1 MDMFRNEKTQIEKK
15 IYQVVPQLEDLGCR
29 GNIINKN
36 LHKVKNAVKSPKSLG
51 GGLFGSGMSKDEVEY
66 DLKAIKG
73 ELDVYGEK
81 ASILI
86 GDLTAILT
94 QIGYRCHQHVLIVG
108 TRRLSSGPLGPR
120 FQEEHLVYMFSRTP
134 LSLLCYGYWKLVP
147 LHATVFPNLKDVLT
161 SRSSHWCFCA

>member
-1 MDMFRNEKTQIEKK
+1 MDMFRSEKTQIDDRIHE
-15 IYQVVPQLEDLGCR
+15 VVPQLEDLGCR

-51 GGLFGSGMSKDEVEY
+51 GGLFGSEKSKDEIEY

-86 GDLTAILT
+86 GDLTVILT
-94 QIGYRCHQHVLIVG
+94 QIGYRCHRRVLIVG
-108 TRRLSSGPLGPR
+108 T
-120 FQEEHLVYMFSRTP
+120 
-134 LSLLCYGYWKLVP
+134 KL
-147 LHATVFPNLKDVLT
+147 
-161 SRSSHWCFCA
+161 